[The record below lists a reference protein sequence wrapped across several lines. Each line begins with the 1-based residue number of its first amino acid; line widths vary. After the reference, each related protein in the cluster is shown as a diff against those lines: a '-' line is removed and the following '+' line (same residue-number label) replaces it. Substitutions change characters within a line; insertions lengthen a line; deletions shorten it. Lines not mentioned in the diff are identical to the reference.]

1 MTLAF
6 HVGNVEF
13 ESHWGH
19 LRTKQGFTVSDGRVL
34 IKINRQR
41 NRIWLVRLVGYGT
54 CLSHT
59 NKVGSNPAPVAKAV
73 LKQYLNESET
83 LDHLLL
89 TLAHSGWYP

>member
-1 MTLAF
+1 MRILA
-6 HVGNVEF
+6 EF
-13 ESHWGH
+13 V
-19 LRTKQGFTVSDGRVL
+19 TA
-34 IKINRQR
+34 
-41 NRIWLVRLVGYGT
+41 IWLVRLVGYGT

-59 NKVGSNPAPVAKAV
+59 NRVGSNPAPVAKAV